1 MNIDLLINASRKA
14 ATFLLRDFNEL
25 LHFKN
30 STAKIQDFVNRSK
43 AKVGQT
49 IISELERY
57 FPDHAIIDADRAQE
71 LDIGA
76 SYILFQTLDSPINM
90 ISGQG
95 FFAIIIFV
103 STWSRGSEQKSLVMN
118 FPILD
123 KMLYTHTS
131 EEVWLE
137 GYVNSLRS
145 KGHLSISNQMVALK
159 TLDQQILQALAEKS
173 INLEDVRVFGSDAYS
188 LMLLASGCVG
198 SYIAPNSSYL
208 INQANQL
215 VVSNL
220 GGFCQE
226 LGAFSLYCG
235 KKASVKKLL
244 SFPKIT

>member
-57 FPDHAIIDADRAQE
+57 FPDHAIIDADKTEE
-71 LDIGA
+71 LDTGA

-95 FFAIIIFV
+95 FFSIIIFV
-103 STWSRGSEQKSLVMN
+103 STWSKGAEQKSLVMN
-118 FPILD
+118 FPALD
-123 KMLYTHTS
+123 RILYTHTAQ
-131 EEVWLE
+131 EVWLE

-145 KGHLSISNQMVALK
+145 KGYFSISNQMVALK
-159 TLDQQILQALAEKS
+159 NLDQAILATLAEKA
-173 INLEDVRVFGSDAYS
+173 IKLEDIRVFGSDAYC
-188 LMLLASGCVG
+188 LLLLASGCVG
-198 SYIAPNSSYL
+198 SYMGGNSSYI
-208 INQANQL
+208 INQASRL
-215 VVSNL
+215 ITANL

-226 LGAFSLYCG
+226 FGIFSLYG
-235 KKASVKKLL
+235 SKKVSKKYLI
-244 SFPKIT
+244 F